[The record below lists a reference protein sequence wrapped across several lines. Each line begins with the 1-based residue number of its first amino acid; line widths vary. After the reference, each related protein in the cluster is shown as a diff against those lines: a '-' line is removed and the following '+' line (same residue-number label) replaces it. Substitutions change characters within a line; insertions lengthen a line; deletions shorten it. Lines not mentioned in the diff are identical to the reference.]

1 MPERRVAGNDAD
13 GTHAMHHSA
22 ETWLTR
28 DGSLVINLKAAKA
41 LGFTIPTTLLGPR

>member
-28 DGSLVINLKAAKA
+28 DGSVPVPEIANKPGAIVLRQK
-41 LGFTIPTTLLGPR
+41 